1 MIKAA
6 RKQILVVDDDE
17 FIRAVCL
24 VVLSGA
30 GHDVSVA
37 ANGIAALQRLKVSE
51 FDLIIADLEMPNLD
65 GIGLYNRAS
74 KEYPNIEEKFLF
86 MSGRL
91 SQTNQTT
98 LSQWKKECLLKPFS
112 VKELLQYVGAILQ

>member
-1 MIKAA
+1 MTKTG
-6 RKQILVVDDDE
+6 RKHILVVDDDE

-24 VVLSGA
+24 VILSGA
-30 GHDVSVA
+30 GHEVSVA

-51 FDLIIADLEMPNLD
+51 FDLIVADLEMPNLD

-74 KEYPNIEEKFLF
+74 KEHPNIENKFLF

-91 SQTNQTT
+91 SHTNKTI
-98 LSQWKKECLLKPFS
+98 LSQWEKDCLIKPFS
-112 VKELLQYVGAILQ
+112 VKELLQYVSTVL